1 MALKSEQIPNKALN
15 GEEVSQIAAK
25 QFQQMLASD
34 YSFQKGIAYRRV
46 AFTITATFHFGHP
59 HQPVV
64 VKSRV
69 KPDGVIEGEAPLNP
83 SPEGTEAAVA
93 AIEREVKLDNPNL
106 ARVQHD
112 MPVRVQE
119 ARPPRP
125 IPQSDHP
132 IPDEPPEMLLHAGPE
147 IINHEIRYDK
157 KDYPALEPAPV
168 TTDVSEREAARLG
181 ARART
186 ALGLRKDK

>member
-15 GEEVSQIAAK
+15 GEEVGKIALK
-25 QFQQMLASD
+25 QFEQMIASD

-46 AFTITATFHFGHP
+46 AMTITATFHFGHP
-59 HQPVV
+59 HQPLV

-69 KPDGVIEGEAPLNP
+69 KPDGVVEGEVPLVNA
-83 SPEGTEAAVA
+83 PEGAEAAVA
-93 AIEREVKLDNPNL
+93 ALERTVEFPNPNL

-112 MPVRVQE
+112 LPVRIQE

-125 IPQSDHP
+125 VVQPEHQIPG
-132 IPDEPPEMLLHAGPE
+132 EPPAQMLNVGPE
-147 IINHEIRYDK
+147 FVNHEIRYDK
-157 KDYPALEPAPV
+157 KDYPALDPAPV

-181 ARART
+181 SRPRT
-186 ALGLRKDK
+186 ALGLRKDR